1 MTPRTNTQ
9 RPHGRRQAVAITA
22 GGAAGMLPFLLLA
35 LLVLVAGSGAGL
47 RNAAADETIEADL
60 LVVGGDESGSA
71 AAVQAAR
78 LGVRRIVLVSD
89 VEWLGGQFCTQGI
102 GPIDEW
108 TIVEGKR
115 TEFPASGAFAEIL
128 DRIHDHNRRTYGI
141 ARPGNGWCGSNTIE
155 PRAAA
160 RIFAEW
166 VAAAGPIRVLTGW
179 QPVAVAVAGGRVTG
193 VEFARVAGGV
203 AGGGDTLRV
212 NAGLTLDASDW
223 GDVIRLSGAGFMA
236 GPDLRSRFGE
246 PSAPETLEPGGEQ
259 EMNPISFCPLLR
271 EADGEQS
278 IPRPARYDA
287 RSFADAAKARAWV
300 DWDGSGGIY
309 APAGWSIYTHRR
321 MVDRRHFGLA
331 PGTEAVILNWPA
343 QDYPLCTLPRHVV
356 AALEADEPGASTR
369 NIVAMTPAQRR
380 IVFADAKERALEF
393 VHWLQTEARARPG
406 DPPLPFRALVLADDY
421 GTPDRLPPKPYV
433 REGLRLDALYVL
445 REQDVRAETDRP
457 LWAAALVSDG
467 VFGYQFNIDF
477 HPTRRAFVDDD
488 PAGPW
493 QPRFHGT
500 RDWNSHTDR
509 AMFPLR
515 GLVPATIDGLL
526 GCSKNIGVTSLVQSS
541 LRLHGQMMH
550 VGTAAGTV
558 AAHALRDGVE
568 PRVIATSPRRIRAVQ
583 TTLVRGAG
591 GPGTLLWPW
600 HDVRPDE
607 RHFEAAN
614 LLAIRGIWRPDADS
628 LFFTA
633 RRVVTRRELASALVR
648 LVRALPDAP
657 EWPDYPETP
666 LFADVPVDDAARSA
680 IEAVHLWGDHGA
692 RPARF
697 EPDAAATWGTLGRW
711 LVALRL
717 PTFASLAAGAGKDGT
732 AGPPLTRAECVDYLD
747 RVVAARGEFFPPDGA
762 WLAPGGDDDGDGRRN
777 RDDPLPMD
785 RDNDGVRDRL
795 DAPRLGRTATPFG
808 RRVLVADYGGDRV
821 AIVAADGRV
830 EWHHPA
836 EKPQDVW
843 MLANGNVLFS
853 HLRGARE
860 VTRAHEVVWQ
870 YESPAGTEVHG
881 CQPLPD
887 GKVLVVEC
895 GTRRLV
901 EVDRDGTISRA
912 SPVPV
917 KTARTHDQMR
927 GCRRTPDGRYVVS
940 AKGDRCVLELAA
952 DGALVRTIKT
962 PGDPHEVRELP
973 DGHLLVAC
981 GEGEAV
987 LELDRGGAV
996 VWKLGTDEVPNN
1008 PLRLVSGF
1016 QRLPNGNTVVVNWLG
1031 HGSLATTAQFFELDA
1046 EKRVVRQFTDHGRFV
1061 SINKVQLLDV
1071 PGDPARDEVWR

>member
-1 MTPRTNTQ
+1 MTPRIIARQ
-9 RPHGRRQAVAITA
+9 PHGRVGVPGRVPAVAV
-22 GGAAGMLPFLLLA
+22 LLA
-35 LLVLVAGSGAGL
+35 AVVAAVGLGAGL
-47 RNAAADETIEADL
+47 PAAGGETIEADL
-60 LVVGGDESGSA
+60 LVVGGDESGCA

-78 LGVRRIVLVSD
+78 LGVERIVLVSD
-89 VEWLGGQFCTQGI
+89 VDWLGGQFCTQGI

-108 TIVEGKR
+108 TIVEGRR
-115 TEFPASGAFAEIL
+115 TEFPASGGFAEIL

-166 VAAAGPIRVLTGW
+166 VAAAGPIRVLAGW
-179 QPVAVAVAGGRVTG
+179 QPTEVAVADGRVSG
-193 VEFARVAGGV
+193 VAFARVQGRAEGGPE
-203 AGGGDTLRV
+203 TLRV
-212 NAGLTLDASDW
+212 HARLTLDASDW

-246 PSAPETLEPGGEQ
+246 PSAPESLEPGGHQ

-271 EADGEQS
+271 EADGECP

-309 APAGWSIYTHRR
+309 AQAGWSIYTHRR

-356 AALEADEPGASTR
+356 EALEADEAGAATR

-393 VHWLQTEARARPG
+393 VYWLQTEARGRPG
-406 DPPLPFRALVLADDY
+406 DPPLPFRSLRLADDY

-433 REGLRLDALYVL
+433 REGLRLDAVYVL
-445 REQDVRAETDRP
+445 REQDVRTEHDRP
-457 LWAAALVSDG
+457 LWAAAMVPDG

-488 PAGPW
+488 PAQPW

-515 GLVPATIDGLL
+515 GLVPARLDGLL

-558 AAHALRDGVE
+558 AAHALRERVE
-568 PRVIATSPRRIRAVQ
+568 PRSIAASPRRVRAVQ

-614 LLAIRGIWRPDADS
+614 MLAIRGIWRPDADS
-628 LFFTA
+628 LFFQP
-633 RRVVTRRELASALVR
+633 RRVVTRRELAASLAR

-657 EWPDYPETP
+657 EWPEPGPAP
-666 LFADVPVDDAARSA
+666 LFADVPADDAARPA
-680 IEAVHLWGDHGA
+680 IEAVHRWGDQAG

-697 EPDAAATWGTLGRW
+697 DPDAAATSGTLGRW
-711 LVALRL
+711 LAALGL
-717 PTFASLAAGAGKDGT
+717 PTFPSLATGAGKDG
-732 AGPPLTRAECVDYLD
+732 AGGTPLTRAECVDYLE
-747 RVVAARGEFFPPDGA
+747 RVILLRGEFFPPDDA
-762 WLAPGGDDDGDGRRN
+762 WLEPGGDDDGDGRGN
-777 RDDPLPMD
+777 EDDPLPFD
-785 RDNDGVRDRL
+785 RDNDGVADRL
-795 DAPRLGRTATPFG
+795 EPP
-808 RRVLVADYGGDRV
+808 DRV
-821 AIVAADGRV
+821 RPAA
-830 EWHHPA
+830 
-836 EKPQDVW
+836 
-843 MLANGNVLFS
+843 
-853 HLRGARE
+853 
-860 VTRAHEVVWQ
+860 
-870 YESPAGTEVHG
+870 AG
-881 CQPLPD
+881 
-887 GKVLVVEC
+887 
-895 GTRRLV
+895 
-901 EVDRDGTISRA
+901 
-912 SPVPV
+912 
-917 KTARTHDQMR
+917 
-927 GCRRTPDGRYVVS
+927 
-940 AKGDRCVLELAA
+940 
-952 DGALVRTIKT
+952 
-962 PGDPHEVRELP
+962 
-973 DGHLLVAC
+973 
-981 GEGEAV
+981 
-987 LELDRGGAV
+987 GG
-996 VWKLGTDEVPNN
+996 
-1008 PLRLVSGF
+1008 
-1016 QRLPNGNTVVVNWLG
+1016 
-1031 HGSLATTAQFFELDA
+1031 
-1046 EKRVVRQFTDHGRFV
+1046 
-1061 SINKVQLLDV
+1061 
-1071 PGDPARDEVWR
+1071 